1 MRHRLVVGFTAAAA
15 IGMAAWCLLPDTVIA
30 RNTDLDEGVY
40 LMVARLLH
48 RGYKTDAFF
57 FDQFW
62 LFPKIIAAA
71 FGLFGDSLIV
81 ARVVVFAF
89 SFLGLLGAAVIAY
102 QLGGGWVAMMASILI
117 GAIGPLYIRGSRM
130 ALADVPAASCIVW
143 ALVFTFLF
151 QKASRRIWLILGG
164 LCTGM
169 ALVLKPF
176 AIGFVVTI
184 VILLFYQRSRREN
197 SAWKIDRA
205 ILVDLVIFGTAAVL
219 TVWPFVDFLH
229 PIQEYQRVI
238 GFHWAER
245 NWLIKRVDDR
255 WRGLL
260 GFTKLNLPVILF
272 AIAGLISLRPLPI
285 SIMALLI
292 GELITTAILL
302 DMPPW
307 IHHYILIL
315 PLLVVFCV
323 VGFSPG
329 LTRFTH
335 LISDFRDGRRPAF
348 ENKWGPIF
356 FAGAILVSVIDLP
369 WLIKYDHR
377 ERFPESLRVEPV
389 VRYTE
394 QTFSPNACFISDDA
408 LIPYLADRL
417 IPPPAINFVFG
428 DVMKFDRPSLQRFE
442 QIAQD
447 NHVAGII
454 TTTRYPRNPQLMS
467 WIEENFPIS
476 REIGT
481 HHPDELTA
489 RIYSTDKQ
497 QR

>member
-30 RNTDLDEGVY
+30 HNTDLDEGVY

-48 RGYKTDAFF
+48 RGYKTDTFF

-62 LFPKIIAAA
+62 LFPKIITAA
-71 FGLFGDSLIV
+71 FAFFGDSLIV
-81 ARVVVFAF
+81 ARLTIFGF
-89 SFLGLLGAAVIAY
+89 SLAGLLGVAALSY
-102 QLGGGWVAMMASILI
+102 QLGAGWMAATAAIFI
-117 GAIGPLYIRGSRM
+117 GAIDPLYIRGSRM
-130 ALADVPAASCIVW
+130 TLADVPAATCIIW
-143 ALVFTFLF
+143 ALALVFLF
-151 QKASRRIWLILGG
+151 EKNRRRIWIGLGG
-164 LCTGM
+164 FCAGV
-169 ALVLKPF
+169 ALVMKPF
-176 AIGFVVTI
+176 ALGFVASIII
-184 VILLFYQRSRREN
+184 VLLNQRTRREN
-197 SAWKIDRA
+197 GRLKFDPA
-205 ILVDLVIFGTAAVL
+205 IGGDLLVFALAAIFIAA
-219 TVWPFVDFLH
+219 PFINVFH
-229 PIQEYQRVI
+229 PVQEYQRVL
-238 GFHWAER
+238 GFHLAER
-245 NWLIKRVDDR
+245 DWMIKRVDDR
-255 WRGLL
+255 WHGLL
-260 GFTKLNLPVILF
+260 VFARLNLPILLF
-272 AIAGLISLRPLPI
+272 AISGLISLRPLPI

-292 GELITTAILL
+292 GELVTAGILL

-323 VGFSPG
+323 LGFGPG
-329 LTRFTH
+329 LRRFRH
-335 LISDFRDGRRPAF
+335 LISDFRDGRRPTF

-356 FAGAILVSVIDLP
+356 FAVAILVSVIDLP

-389 VRYTE
+389 VRYVE
-394 QTFSPNACFISDDA
+394 QTFGPNDYLMSDDA
-408 LIPYLADRL
+408 LVPYLADRL
-417 IPPPAINFVFG
+417 IPPSAINFVFG
-428 DVMKFDRPSLQRFE
+428 DVMKFDRPTLPRFE
-442 QIAQD
+442 QIVRD
-447 NHVAGII
+447 NHIAGII